1 MLILTI
7 KKFIKS
13 KSFLINTV
21 SKVRNKIYII
31 KRSGFEY
38 REALLRRTPI
48 INSGY
53 PSIVFLSGF
62 ARSGT
67 SLMKNYLGECG
78 PLEILPFEKRGFHE
92 SWQKACSNTSGK
104 ILIDKNTHYIK
115 TLKRIEL
122 SCRKY
127 GAIACIVRDP
137 RDVLLSLRNFDG
149 HSGHS
154 RIWQQHLTS
163 WVNKYENYFQFS
175 KNTNMKC
182 YLVRYEDMV
191 RYPVQVKQDFLHWVG
206 VDRKFLDIQNT
217 YNVAFTND
225 IQDPGVINNKGEIHT
240 KSISKFKRLPLSEKE
255 ELTKHHHIL
264 MNKLGYTK
272 DGITSPMKQN
282 FPNIHFFLSPE

>member
-1 MLILTI
+1 M
-7 KKFIKS
+7 
-13 KSFLINTV
+13 
-21 SKVRNKIYII
+21 I
-31 KRSGFEY
+31 KRSSFEY
-38 REALLRRTPI
+38 REVLLRRTPI
-48 INSGY
+48 TDSEY

-67 SLMKNYLGECG
+67 SLMKNYLGECDS
-78 PLEILPFEKRGFHE
+78 LEVLPFEKMGFHK
-92 SWQKACSNTSGK
+92 SWQKACSNTSGE

-149 HSGHS
+149 HSGYP
-154 RIWQQHLTS
+154 RIWQQHLNL
-163 WVNKYENYFQFS
+163 WAHKYENYFQFAE
-175 KNTNMKC
+175 NTNIKC

-206 VDRKFLDIQNT
+206 VERKFLDIKNT
-217 YNVAFTND
+217 YNVAFAND
-225 IQDPGVINNKGEIHT
+225 IQDPEVINNNGEIHT
-240 KSISKFKRLPLSEKE
+240 KSISKFKRLSLSEKE
-255 ELTKHHHIL
+255 EFTKHHHIL

-272 DGITSPMKQN
+272 DGITSPVKHN
-282 FPNIHFFLSPE
+282 LSNLHFFLPPE